1 MANQHMIVVPYLEN
15 LCGQDETVVR
25 DRAVKSIIN
34 LITNATDAEINN
46 TLVPLVLRLAS
57 N

>member
-1 MANQHMIVVPYLEN
+1 MIVVPYLEN

-34 LITNATDAEINN
+34 IITNATDGEINN
-46 TLVPLVLRLAS
+46 ILVPLVLRLAS